1 MKKKLFDI
9 MSFLKTDIWLLPVK
23 GLSGTKAFLVRTLKI
38 LLLAI
43 RGFLENQCSLK
54 ASALTFYSLLSVV
67 PIVAMF
73 FGIAKGFGFEK
84 RLQAQLLEKF
94 AGQEDVLLKVFEFS
108 NGMLQ
113 KTKGGII
120 AGLGVALLF
129 WSVINV
135 MGQIE
140 YSFND
145 IWKVEKGRSF
155 ARKCSDYL
163 SAMLVCP
170 LIFLMS
176 SSLTVTMASQVEK
189 IANIVSRFG
198 VPPGPILSLLEI
210 IPFLLI
216 WTLFAFIFIYMPN
229 TKVHITSGLIAAVV
243 TGTAYQATQWLYISF
258 QVGVSR
264 ANAIYGSFAALPLF
278 MIWIQVSWLIVLL
291 GAELSFAIQNVD
303 AYGYPA
309 DSMKISPFNK
319 KLLSL
324 LIARLVIRNFSE
336 GEKPFTAPGIAHELG
351 MPSRVGR
358 QILSE
363 LSMSGLFSITERKGD
378 EEASYQ
384 PARAIHKITVKS
396 VLDALEKSGSA
407 DLAFSPTEKFQEVSE
422 TLEAFG
428 QAIERSPANRLVI
441 DL

>member
-1 MKKKLFDI
+1 MKKKAFNV
-9 MSFLKTDIWLLPVK
+9 MSFLKTDIWILPAK
-23 GLSGTKAFLVRTLKI
+23 ELSGAKAFFVRTLRI
-38 LLLAI
+38 LLLAV
-43 RGFLENQCSLK
+43 RGFLEDQCSLK

-73 FGIAKGFGFEK
+73 FGIAKGFGFDR

-94 AGQEDVLLKVFEFS
+94 AGQEDVLLRVFEFS
-108 NGMLQ
+108 DAMLR

-120 AGLGVALLF
+120 AGVGVALLF
-129 WSVINV
+129 WSVIKV

-155 ARKCSDYL
+155 GRKCSDYL

-170 LIFLMS
+170 VIFIMS
-176 SSLTVTMASQVEK
+176 SSMTVTIASQVEK
-189 IANIVSRFG
+189 IAEIVSRFG
-198 VPPGPILSLLEI
+198 VPPAPILHLLEI

-216 WTLFAFIFIYMPN
+216 WALFAFLYIYMPN
-229 TKVHITSGLIAAVV
+229 TKVRLTSGLIAAVV
-243 TGTAYQATQWLYISF
+243 SGTAYQAIQWFYIAF

-278 MIWIQVSWLIVLL
+278 LIWLQLSWLIVLL

-303 AYGYPA
+303 THGFPA
-309 DSMKISPFNK
+309 DATKIRLFDRK
-319 KLLSL
+319 ILSL
-324 LIARLVIRNFSE
+324 LITRLVIRNFSD
-336 GEKPFTAPGIAHELG
+336 GEKPFTAPEIVHDLGI
-351 MPSRVGR
+351 PSPVVR

-363 LSMSGLFSITERKGD
+363 LSTSGLFSIMERREH

-384 PARAIHKITVKS
+384 PARDIHKISVKS
-396 VLDALEKSGSA
+396 VLDALEKSGPV
-407 DLAFSPTEKFQEVSE
+407 DLAFPVTEKFAEVSE